1 MFVYPAHRQHVEE
14 RCESADKSATD
25 LNKLLSL
32 SQLNSQQSKR
42 IGYTFRGVMQTR
54 KRSGGQREEWG
65 VEQVIQHYSESWCV
79 VTSDQSSSVSK
90 DISHIHMMA
99 WRAQINNSDT
109 T

>member
-32 SQLNSQQSKR
+32 SQLNSQQSKH

-54 KRSGGQREEWG
+54 KRSEDNERNEGLNKSFSITARAG
-65 VEQVIQHYSESWCV
+65 VLSPLTNLHQWAK
-79 VTSDQSSSVSK
+79 T
-90 DISHIHMMA
+90 
-99 WRAQINNSDT
+99 
-109 T
+109 